1 VWARRLWKQGLLVSI
16 RQPWLLADA
25 ISTPERAAL
34 AVQPGPG
41 SCLRSREERLLYP
54 VAVPE
59 SHAGR
64 LFDHVH
70 LRVADVEASK
80 RFYAGALAPLGLGI
94 TGEGEGW
101 FSADELFVSDDG
113 PATSG
118 LHVAFQAQDRETV
131 DRFHAAAIESGGRDN
146 GAPGE
151 RSYHPGYYAAYVL
164 DPDGTNVEAVY
175 HGPTKRSTP
184 SVVFNWDA

>member
-1 VWARRLWKQGLLVSI
+1 VTPLTSLISGWSQVQSSGLRRPRSEARATAKKRFILI
-16 RQPWLLADA
+16 
-25 ISTPERAAL
+25 
-34 AVQPGPG
+34 
-41 SCLRSREERLLYP
+41 
-54 VAVPE
+54 AVPE

-64 LFDHVH
+64 LFDHVG

-118 LHVAFQAQDRETV
+118 LHIAFQAQDRETV
-131 DRFHAAAIESGGRDN
+131 DRFHAAAIAAGGRDN

-151 RSYHPGYYAAYVL
+151 RSYHPGYYGAYVL
-164 DPDGTNVEAVY
+164 DPDDTNVEAVY
-175 HGPTKRSTP
+175 HGPATRSTP
-184 SVVFNWDA
+184 SVVFSWDA